1 MKGLIYT
8 ALAVTGFIG
17 VVAVQVAQ
25 AQLEEKMRFTTDF
38 AFSVGNTH
46 FAPGTYL
53 VGPADDNNDGV
64 LKIEGGRHMAFMTII
79 PDGVRNDDPKDN
91 ELTFEKIGDTYVL
104 ARIWDATDQTAS
116 EPAQTAALLEHH
128 KESRSKVAERI
139 TVPFIKLS

>member
-17 VVAVQVAQ
+17 VIAVQSAQ
-25 AQLEEKMRFTTDF
+25 AQLEERMRFTTSFPF
-38 AFSVGNTH
+38 AIGGTH

-64 LKIEGGRHMAFMTII
+64 LKIEGNRKMAFMTII

-91 ELTFEKIGDTYVL
+91 ELTFEKVGDTYVL

-116 EPAQTAALLEHH
+116 EPAQTAALLEHREP
-128 KESRSKVAERI
+128 KNKVAERI
-139 TVPFIKLS
+139 NVPFIKMS